1 MSFLELPQSVH
12 AHVLINQDPWTD
24 GLVCA
29 QRLRPLLVLSTLLLC
44 QNSSFLRVSSFS
56 SLVSLLKCWL
66 CYRIAHNNP
75 PAPRHS
81 PEHAPVPDSMIR
93 DPFGIHSKK
102 KAFKATALR
111 AAHEI
116 KEAATQA
123 GANAL
128 EMSFSLP
135 KHVPDFGDPSRALED
150 RAWAALSR
158 RGGGGGGG
166 GKTGFFESSS
176 DSLPMYKDKPY
187 AYAPSMRLRPW
198 WRRKKVLGTI
208 AAAVMFVLYLMGF
221 FSSDEPEAMKKKSS
235 GSAFSWLG
243 LSQEKGGVDWD
254 ERRKS
259 VVEAFEVS
267 WDAYERYAWGM

>member
-1 MSFLELPQSVH
+1 
-12 AHVLINQDPWTD
+12 
-24 GLVCA
+24 
-29 QRLRPLLVLSTLLLC
+29 
-44 QNSSFLRVSSFS
+44 
-56 SLVSLLKCWL
+56 
-66 CYRIAHNNP
+66 
-75 PAPRHS
+75 
-81 PEHAPVPDSMIR
+81 MIR
-93 DPFGIHSKK
+93 DPFGIHSKN
-102 KAFKATALR
+102 AFKATALR
-111 AAHEI
+111 AARDI

-158 RGGGGGGG
+158 RSGGGGGGG
-166 GKTGFFESSS
+166 GKTGLFASSS

-198 WRRKKVLGTI
+198 WRRRKVLGMI
-208 AAAVMFVLYLMGF
+208 AAAVMFVLYVTGF
-221 FSSDEPEAMKKKSS
+221 FSSGQTEEAKKKAS

-243 LSQEKGGVDWD
+243 LSQERGGVDWD